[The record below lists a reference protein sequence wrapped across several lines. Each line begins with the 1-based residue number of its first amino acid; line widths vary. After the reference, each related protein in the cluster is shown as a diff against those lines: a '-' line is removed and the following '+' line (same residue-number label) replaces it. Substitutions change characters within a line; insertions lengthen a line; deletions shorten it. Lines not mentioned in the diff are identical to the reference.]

1 VSPAPR
7 VGLRPDHDALR
18 AGTDVLRRLVS
29 LAEAHKLD
37 HLCVGD
43 HISFRDGSGFDG
55 LIQSAALA
63 VLSDRL
69 AVHLGVYLLPLRH
82 PVAVARQISTLAE
95 IAPGRFSF
103 GVGIGG
109 EDPAESRAAG
119 VDPTTRGRRMNEA
132 LPILRDLL
140 AGERVTVDGEFFH
153 LDGVRIL
160 PVPTQPVPIVVGGRS
175 DAALCRA
182 ARYGDGW
189 LAVWVSPRRYTD
201 ALDRIAELAATAGRP
216 EVAWRHGMHA
226 WCGFG
231 PSRESA
237 TDRVARTMEAFY
249 RVPFDK
255 FDRYTPRGTPQDVAE
270 ALLPYVHAG
279 CTDLD
284 LHPVAGDLDEEVAAI
299 GEVRRLLRAEL
310 GAEQIPQG

>member
-1 VSPAPR
+1 M
-7 VGLRPDHDALR
+7 RPDHDALR

-29 LAEAHKLD
+29 AAEAHELD

-55 LIQSAALA
+55 LIQASALA

-82 PVAVARQISTLAE
+82 PVAVARQISTLAG

-119 VDPTTRGRRMNEA
+119 IDPATRGRRMNEA
-132 LPILRDLL
+132 LPIVRALL
-140 AGERVTVDGEFFH
+140 EGERVTADGEFFQ

-160 PVPTQPVPIVVGGRS
+160 PVPANPVPIVVGGRS
-175 DAALCRA
+175 DAALRRA
-182 ARYGDGW
+182 ARHGDGW
-189 LAVWVSPRRYTD
+189 LAVWVSPRRYRD
-201 ALDRIAELAATAGRP
+201 ALGRVAELAAAAGRP

-231 PSRESA
+231 PSRERA

-249 RVPFDK
+249 QVPFEK

-284 LHPVAGDLDEEVAAI
+284 LHPVGDGLDEEVAAI
-299 GEVRRLLRAEL
+299 GEVRRLLHAEL
-310 GAEQIPQG
+310 GVDRVL